1 MVQQVLQRF
10 GFTYSSPQATPLP
23 TRHSL
28 SALPSDESVEP
39 SGPYPELV
47 GCLMY
52 LMTCTRPDLAYPLSI
67 LARYVAPRRHRPEH
81 MAAAKRVLRYL
92 CSTSGMGLV
101 LGGRS
106 PVVLTGHADASWA
119 DDQATQRSSQGYTF
133 GLGSGSVSWRATR
146 SSSVLG
152 SSCEAEI
159 YAGAMAAQEL
169 RRLTYLLTDLGES
182 PRSPP
187 VLYVDNK
194 AMLALCREQR
204 LEHRTKHIA
213 LRYFLARELQQ
224 RGQLRLAYVA
234 SEANTADVFTKALA
248 PSAATSRPGEAW
260 RRAGWAEELVAGL
273 AAGDAKVRLR
283 AVRDVKNAAIGSRTR
298 KLAFIRL
305 RAVPR
310 CTFLP
315 RAPLFPTRLPPLA
328 PPSFSRN
335 FSLRTLLLRAPRRPL
350 SRASFPAP
358 SLPQNHGCAL
368 HAALSP
374 YHRPTPRPTISAPC
388 CFRIS
393 VPTPSDSMISAVGSG
408 LSHCGGEWF
417 ESLRWGVVWV
427 SWQWCGSL
435 GSGSLPC
442 GGAMPFVRF
451 SLTPFLTGG
460 LPFALACLLAC
471 LPVFLPACLPA
482 FLPAMPVCLPCVVP
496 FRLVAMLEGTE
507 GAEGEEGAWGAEE
520 VQQAAAAV
528 GSLACGLEEGVHA
541 VLAAGAVLP
550 LLRCLLHPHAKVMPA
565 CQGGGGSC
573 KVTAFDLPVHSCAAT
588 WQHCCRRLAF
598 PCPQPAAVPTRL
610 PQRDS
615 RRAHCVHS
623 PQQQAALAAAGGLL
637 SLTRLLASSPRCTDA
652 ALLALA
658 AAVRGTRQQAAA
670 LVGACGLCC
679 AVLLAACVHG
689 DPAPACL
696 SHRRLKPPSSH
707 SIISWL
713 TRTHSSHRSSSTP
726 PSSPLPR
733 SPLSPSLNPSLRA
746 LFPTRATDMGGGA
759 ALAAVVSL
767 TRHPSPATRLNAC
780 RCLLHLEAALWP
792 HGGAI
797 TAVPRSFLQHPAPT
811 LAALPAP
818 ATTAVP
824 PATTAAA
831 PVRAADGPP
840 PATGAAAAAASV
852 RVEQVARSSSSGG
865 GGNIVGGGGGVAS
878 GRGGGVKRDAWGGLK
893 EGGMTK
899 GDRSTWPRQQ
909 GHEQAACGRE
919 SEEGRAQ
926 HVVCGALLSPRTG
939 LHVPA
944 TSLTPATAASGERP
958 MRVGVG
964 VGMGVGVGAAAAVDV
979 NVAAVV
985 LVALIN
991 LLPLS
996 DQCSVAVV
1004 HEPLGLFW
1012 CLQPLPP
1019 SPASPFHV
1027 SLLPLP
1033 PLHQVGEQAPGL
1045 LQQLLGGRED
1055 VQWAAFNAHA
1065 ASELVAL
1072 LRPSPTTS
1080 SPTSV
1085 TSSSSLPVPSSSA
1098 FPIPS
1103 SSSPPPIPTFPS
1115 FPSPLIPSSSSPPA
1129 AAATRPLFSRS
1140 PPVVTF
1146 GSVGLAEPSSNGLV
1160 FTDPRATRG
1169 WLSGVG
1175 RRESAEFPSRRW
1187 MAWGDGAG
1195 GRGGHGGVVRRESR
1209 RGSGEGLGWRSEG
1222 GGGSVRGGEKGR
1234 SEGEG
1239 SAVPVERSA
1248 VQRES
1253 AAAALAVLC
1262 SSWEPIRRQALDLKD
1277 APPLPPSLPDP
1288 LPPNPH
1294 FPDNPLHTCPQV
1306 LQPLLRCL
1314 DASQPMP
1321 LRTAAC
1327 CCLHSLSRS
1336 IKVPVSSLVCGYFSK
1351 DRVISVPIIL
1361 TVLNLACSP
1370 DASAQVR
1377 PPPMPLP
1384 CCALPQCLCPGA
1396 PSPNASAQVRLPPM
1410 PLPRC
1415 ALPQCLC
1422 PGAPS
1427 PNASALLR
1435 PPPMPLPCLTHSV
1448 SPKPLTASAS
1458 PLPDPAAL
1466 VALANQH
1473 YTWRNSYLCSLVS
1486 CRVCFTFRLFRSPL
1500 YFLSPHMTSPR
1511 HSYQQCVGIG
1521 QYSFFPPLSSH
1532 IIAPQLPAVSALA
1545 NLLLDFRGDTGA
1557 LAHAGLLSRMAHLAA
1572 GGAGGQEGCMRE
1584 EGVEGGV
1591 ERSAK
1596 GRMEGSVE
1604 GCGAGSVGGEERGR
1618 GRVAVQVVEHSVMVL
1633 RNVAHSATTAVKQQ
1647 LLALMLPATLPALL
1661 LGACLPRASSSTS
1674 STPPSARLSASV
1686 LLSPAA
1692 TSNLSATHCLTI
1704 VALPQPLCTPPGL
1717 LPPAPWASV
1726 QVQAAALLRN
1736 VAHGAEDDA
1745 HLLLAPA
1752 ALHGAL
1758 LRLLAAKLLPA
1769 SPVLLRPAAGGDTGR
1784 GGVRGGAEEEGGGD
1798 AEADLAAVRR
1808 AQYAV
1813 RVEAMLALS
1822 NVAAGGAQA
1831 KDCVLA
1837 LLLLPAAKVWQFEAC
1852 WPAGAGRGAGSE
1864 AAACDTPGNV
1874 EAGGAKAVACSAAGS
1889 SASASAAAAG
1899 SMKGREGKGE
1909 ALAAN
1914 LAPHPFHHRPPS
1926 SPHHPNTNPSLP
1938 SARLSSAPPPL
1949 ILHLLCLQGCTSLR
1963 LASLWCLT
1971 NLCRPACPGADRR
1984 AAAVRA
1990 AEGVVAQLER
2000 LAAQGGFDIAVS
2012 HVVDRILCG

>member
-550 LLRCLLHPHAKVMPA
+550 LLRCLLHPHAKVVEAAARSLRLIFQSTHVLPRGSTAAGDWLSPA
-565 CQGGGGSC
+565 LSL
-573 KVTAFDLPVHSCAAT
+573 LPSLLASPNETVAEVAASV
-588 WQHCCRRLAF
+588 A
-598 PCPQPAAVPTRL
+598 
-610 PQRDS
+610 
-615 RRAHCVHS
+615 AHCVHS

-670 LVGACGLCC
+670 LV
-679 AVLLAACVHG
+679 
-689 DPAPACL
+689 
-696 SHRRLKPPSSH
+696 
-707 SIISWL
+707 
-713 TRTHSSHRSSSTP
+713 
-726 PSSPLPR
+726 
-733 SPLSPSLNPSLRA
+733 
-746 LFPTRATDMGGGA
+746 DMGGGA

-996 DQCSVAVV
+996 DQ
-1004 HEPLGLFW
+1004 
-1012 CLQPLPP
+1012 
-1019 SPASPFHV
+1019 
-1027 SLLPLP
+1027 
-1033 PLHQVGEQAPGL
+1033 VGEQAPGL

-1262 SSWEPIRRQALDLKD
+1262 SSWEPIRRQALDLK
-1277 APPLPPSLPDP
+1277 
-1288 LPPNPH
+1288 
-1294 FPDNPLHTCPQV
+1294 V

-1336 IKVPVSSLVCGYFSK
+1336 IKNLRTGLST
-1351 DRVISVPIIL
+1351 VPIIL

-1370 DASAQVR
+1370 DASA
-1377 PPPMPLP
+1377 
-1384 CCALPQCLCPGA
+1384 
-1396 PSPNASAQVRLPPM
+1396 
-1410 PLPRC
+1410 
-1415 ALPQCLC
+1415 
-1422 PGAPS
+1422 
-1427 PNASALLR
+1427 
-1435 PPPMPLPCLTHSV
+1435 
-1448 SPKPLTASAS
+1448 
-1458 PLPDPAAL
+1458 
-1466 VALANQH
+1466 
-1473 YTWRNSYLCSLVS
+1473 
-1486 CRVCFTFRLFRSPL
+1486 
-1500 YFLSPHMTSPR
+1500 
-1511 HSYQQCVGIG
+1511 
-1521 QYSFFPPLSSH
+1521 
-1532 IIAPQLPAVSALA
+1532 QLPAVSALA

-1661 LGACLPRASSSTS
+1661 L
-1674 STPPSARLSASV
+1674 
-1686 LLSPAA
+1686 
-1692 TSNLSATHCLTI
+1692 
-1704 VALPQPLCTPPGL
+1704 
-1717 LPPAPWASV
+1717 APWASV

-2000 LAAQGGFDIAVS
+2000 LAAQGGFDIACRAKLALDYVTRES
-2012 HVVDRILCG
+2012 

>member
-1 MVQQVLQRF
+1 M
-10 GFTYSSPQATPLP
+10 PA
-23 TRHSL
+23 
-28 SALPSDESVEP
+28 
-39 SGPYPELV
+39 
-47 GCLMY
+47 
-52 LMTCTRPDLAYPLSI
+52 
-67 LARYVAPRRHRPEH
+67 
-81 MAAAKRVLRYL
+81 
-92 CSTSGMGLV
+92 
-101 LGGRS
+101 
-106 PVVLTGHADASWA
+106 
-119 DDQATQRSSQGYTF
+119 
-133 GLGSGSVSWRATR
+133 
-146 SSSVLG
+146 
-152 SSCEAEI
+152 
-159 YAGAMAAQEL
+159 
-169 RRLTYLLTDLGES
+169 
-182 PRSPP
+182 
-187 VLYVDNK
+187 
-194 AMLALCREQR
+194 
-204 LEHRTKHIA
+204 
-213 LRYFLARELQQ
+213 
-224 RGQLRLAYVA
+224 
-234 SEANTADVFTKALA
+234 
-248 PSAATSRPGEAW
+248 AATSRPGEAW

-393 VPTPSDSMISAVGSG
+393 VPTPSDSMSDCVSAVGSG

-550 LLRCLLHPHAKVMPA
+550 LLRCLLHPHAKVVEAAARSLRLIFQSTHVLPRGSTAAGDWLSPA
-565 CQGGGGSC
+565 LSL
-573 KVTAFDLPVHSCAAT
+573 LPSLLASPNETVAEVAASV
-588 WQHCCRRLAF
+588 A
-598 PCPQPAAVPTRL
+598 
-610 PQRDS
+610 
-615 RRAHCVHS
+615 AHCVHS

-670 LVGACGLCC
+670 LV
-679 AVLLAACVHG
+679 
-689 DPAPACL
+689 
-696 SHRRLKPPSSH
+696 
-707 SIISWL
+707 
-713 TRTHSSHRSSSTP
+713 
-726 PSSPLPR
+726 
-733 SPLSPSLNPSLRA
+733 
-746 LFPTRATDMGGGA
+746 DMGGGA

-1262 SSWEPIRRQALDLKD
+1262 SSWEPIRRQALDLK
-1277 APPLPPSLPDP
+1277 
-1288 LPPNPH
+1288 
-1294 FPDNPLHTCPQV
+1294 V

-1351 DRVISVPIIL
+1351 DRVISG
-1361 TVLNLACSP
+1361 TSQVLELKSP
-1370 DASAQVR
+1370 HGPVYSAHHPHR
-1377 PPPMPLP
+1377 
-1384 CCALPQCLCPGA
+1384 
-1396 PSPNASAQVRLPPM
+1396 AQPRL
-1410 PLPRC
+1410 LPR
-1415 ALPQCLC
+1415 CLC

-1813 RVEAMLALS
+1813 RVEVRARAAPLS
-1822 NVAAGGAQA
+1822 SSPTFWFVESCNVAAGGAQA

>member
-1 MVQQVLQRF
+1 M
-10 GFTYSSPQATPLP
+10 PA
-23 TRHSL
+23 
-28 SALPSDESVEP
+28 
-39 SGPYPELV
+39 
-47 GCLMY
+47 
-52 LMTCTRPDLAYPLSI
+52 
-67 LARYVAPRRHRPEH
+67 
-81 MAAAKRVLRYL
+81 
-92 CSTSGMGLV
+92 
-101 LGGRS
+101 
-106 PVVLTGHADASWA
+106 
-119 DDQATQRSSQGYTF
+119 
-133 GLGSGSVSWRATR
+133 
-146 SSSVLG
+146 
-152 SSCEAEI
+152 
-159 YAGAMAAQEL
+159 
-169 RRLTYLLTDLGES
+169 
-182 PRSPP
+182 
-187 VLYVDNK
+187 
-194 AMLALCREQR
+194 
-204 LEHRTKHIA
+204 
-213 LRYFLARELQQ
+213 
-224 RGQLRLAYVA
+224 
-234 SEANTADVFTKALA
+234 
-248 PSAATSRPGEAW
+248 AATSRPGEAW

-393 VPTPSDSMISAVGSG
+393 VPTPSDSMSDCVSAVGSG

-550 LLRCLLHPHAKVMPA
+550 LLRCLLHPHAKVVEAAARSLRLIFQSTHVLPRGSTAAGDWLSPA
-565 CQGGGGSC
+565 LSL
-573 KVTAFDLPVHSCAAT
+573 LPSLLASPNETVAEVAASV
-588 WQHCCRRLAF
+588 A
-598 PCPQPAAVPTRL
+598 
-610 PQRDS
+610 
-615 RRAHCVHS
+615 AHCVHS

-996 DQCSVAVV
+996 DQ
-1004 HEPLGLFW
+1004 
-1012 CLQPLPP
+1012 
-1019 SPASPFHV
+1019 
-1027 SLLPLP
+1027 
-1033 PLHQVGEQAPGL
+1033 VGEQAPGL

-1262 SSWEPIRRQALDLKD
+1262 SSWEPIRRQALDLK
-1277 APPLPPSLPDP
+1277 
-1288 LPPNPH
+1288 
-1294 FPDNPLHTCPQV
+1294 V

-1336 IKVPVSSLVCGYFSK
+1336 IKNLRTGLST
-1351 DRVISVPIIL
+1351 VPIIL

-1384 CCALPQCLCPGA
+1384 
-1396 PSPNASAQVRLPPM
+1396 S
-1410 PLPRC
+1410 
-1415 ALPQCLC
+1415 
-1422 PGAPS
+1422 
-1427 PNASALLR
+1427 
-1435 PPPMPLPCLTHSV
+1435 
-1448 SPKPLTASAS
+1448 
-1458 PLPDPAAL
+1458 L

-1661 LGACLPRASSSTS
+1661 L
-1674 STPPSARLSASV
+1674 
-1686 LLSPAA
+1686 
-1692 TSNLSATHCLTI
+1692 
-1704 VALPQPLCTPPGL
+1704 
-1717 LPPAPWASV
+1717 APWASV

-2000 LAAQGGFDIAVS
+2000 LAAQGGFDIACRAKLALDYVTRES
-2012 HVVDRILCG
+2012 